1 MTELLADDWSR
12 RTVRIGGEEIPV
24 WPEAQKVSRLE
35 DSTVLV
41 TCFADAPRYHPE
53 LIRKTLEQESN
64 SRYKADYALGG
75 CGVKIYNLN
84 RWQSAEAELIHLRAL
99 AFYSQAFNCPE
110 PVADISMA
118 NIFRNG
124 EYCVPHSHSRTR
136 ASLVYSVTCGD
147 PDPRHPLSGQLC
159 FVDPR
164 MEVCCQEDAGRMT
177 TPLIPDMQPG
187 TLIMFPSKA
196 VHCVTPYT
204 GKSPRIT
211 LAWNIDSEPVPG
223 DAIPGGLPGP

>member
-1 MTELLADDWSR
+1 
-12 RTVRIGGEEIPV
+12 
-24 WPEAQKVSRLE
+24 
-35 DSTVLV
+35 
-41 TCFADAPRYHPE
+41 
-53 LIRKTLEQESN
+53 
-64 SRYKADYALGG
+64 
-75 CGVKIYNLN
+75 
-84 RWQSAEAELIHLRAL
+84 
-99 AFYSQAFNCPE
+99 
-110 PVADISMA
+110 
-118 NIFRNG
+118 
-124 EYCVPHSHSRTR
+124 
-136 ASLVYSVTCGD
+136 
-147 PDPRHPLSGQLC
+147 
-159 FVDPR
+159 